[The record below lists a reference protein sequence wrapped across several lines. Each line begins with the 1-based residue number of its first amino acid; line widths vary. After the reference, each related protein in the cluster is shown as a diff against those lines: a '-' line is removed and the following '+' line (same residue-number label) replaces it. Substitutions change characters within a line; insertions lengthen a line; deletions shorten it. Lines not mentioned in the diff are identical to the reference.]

1 VGTAQAKDL
10 ISLRWVIVGS
20 EGMLGRDLCEELEAK
35 NVLALSKS
43 DCDITSR
50 DQVKNVIYE
59 HDVVINCA
67 AYTAVD
73 YAENNPELTFEI
85 NANGPKN
92 LASVCKEKNAKL
104 VQISTDYVFSGN
116 ASVPYRESDPTNPKS
131 VYGKSKEAGEKF
143 VQQILPENY
152 YIFRTAWLYG
162 KHGKNFGK
170 TILELEKTKDFLNVV
185 NDQVGQP
192 TWTTD
197 LAKKIIEVVERGCST
212 GIYHGTSTGQ
222 VSWFEYAKKIF
233 QLANLDTNRIKP
245 ISSAEFV
252 RPAERPSYSVLGHDS
267 FLRTGISPIRNWET
281 ALSQAFK
288 EGVFDVEG

>member
-1 VGTAQAKDL
+1 
-10 ISLRWVIVGS
+10 
-20 EGMLGRDLCEELEAK
+20 MLGRDLCEELEAK

-50 DQVKNVIYE
+50 DQVKNVIEE

-73 YAENNPELTFEI
+73 DAENNAELAFEI
-85 NANGPKN
+85 NANGPMN

-104 VQISTDYVFSGN
+104 VQLSTDYVFSGD

-143 VQQILPENY
+143 VQQVLPENY

-170 TILELEKTKDFLNVV
+170 TILELGKTKDLLNVV
-185 NDQVGQP
+185 DDQVGQP
-192 TWTTD
+192 TWTKD
-197 LAKKIIEVVERGCST
+197 LATKIIEVVERGSSP
-212 GIYHGTSTGQ
+212 GVYHGTSTGQ
-222 VSWFEYAKKIF
+222 VTWFEYAKKIF
-233 QLANLDTNRIKP
+233 QLANLDADRIKP
-245 ISSAEFV
+245 VSSSEFV
-252 RPAERPSYSVLGHDS
+252 RPAARPNYSVLGHDS
-267 FLRTGISPIRNWET
+267 FISSGISPIRNWEE

-288 EGVFDVEG
+288 GGVFDAEG